1 MPKIQVIQNIIQKDG
16 SYIQLPPWYEGESN
30 WTTLIHPNVYE
41 ADVLVEYPR
50 GTKFVEGRRE
60 FNYAFYDG
68 KLTASTWNSIA
79 DTAGDDL
86 MGKALFNTGFAQDY
100 ASSLIFGPSGSTTL
114 EFWDTV
120 ASTVVGTERSA
131 NFYSGGWINGKDTA
145 PSDARMFYRRIVEGA
160 FDSAKTVNGT
170 ARTNVT
176 TLTIDQATVNAFTAM
191 TFVVTPNPWK
201 HAAWFSGDANAG
213 YSPVLGVCMVNNPTA
228 NYNVWLQARGP
239 CGTAQITNAA
249 VGAAE
254 RETSFYIM
262 SDGSFQG
269 LADGTTDTYG
279 LRGAYTYA
287 GYTLPSTVTESGSG
301 QDESYPIIFLDLNV

>member
-1 MPKIQVIQNIIQKDG
+1 MSDKIQTIQRIVAKDG
-16 SYIQLPPWYEGESN
+16 SYIQLPPWYSGEEN
-30 WTTLIHPNVYE
+30 WANLAHPNVYV
-41 ADVLVEYPR
+41 ADSKVEYPR
-50 GTKFVEGRRE
+50 GTKYVEGERVFR
-60 FNYAFYDG
+60 YAIYDG

-100 ASSLIFGPSGSTTL
+100 ASSLVYGAGSTVDVWT
-114 EFWDTV
+114 TV
-120 ASTVVGTERSA
+120 ASTVVGTERS
-131 NFYSGGWINGKDTA
+131 NDFYSGGWMNGKDTA
-145 PSDARMFYRRIVEGA
+145 PSDARMFFRRITKSVYSA
-160 FDSAKTVNGT
+160 AKTVNGT
-170 ARTNVT
+170 ARTLVT
-176 TLTIDQATVNAFTAM
+176 TLTLDQALVNSFTAM
-191 TFVVTPNPWK
+191 TFVLTPNPWK

-213 YSPVLGVCMVNNPTA
+213 YSPVLGVSMVNNPTA
-228 NYNVWLQARGP
+228 NYNVWLQTWGE

-249 VGAAE
+249 VGASE

-287 GYTLPSTVTESGSG
+287 GYTLVSTVTESGSG
-301 QDESYPIIFLDLNV
+301 QDESYPILFLRLSP